1 MTKEELKGM
10 IDATITENGNKEITG
25 KALNLALNAIV
36 DSISSTFLQIGEPN
50 EDGTLKELT
59 EEQLAANAQLFAD
72 ITESI
77 DAGKGFPMVRLFI
90 KENTFAYVCNLDIDV
105 EKYVGGVGVVFVSY
119 LFTGH
124 RFILSE
130 DGRVE
135 VRANNSSFNLS
146 TLKLNSHGE

>member
-36 DSISSTFLQIGEPN
+36 DSVTSTFLQIGEAN
-50 EDGTLKELT
+50 KDGTFKELT

-72 ITESI
+72 IMESI
-77 DAGKGFPMVRLFI
+77 DAGKGFPMVRLFTTDGVI
-90 KENTFAYVCNLDIDV
+90 SFVCNLDIEV
-105 EKYVGGVGVVFVSY
+105 EKREGVVFVALVSN
-119 LFTGH
+119 LFTGKL
-124 RFILSE
+124 FILSE

-135 VRANNSSFNLS
+135 VRDENSSFNLS

>member
-36 DSISSTFLQIGEPN
+36 DSVTSTFLQIGEPN
-50 EDGTLKELT
+50 VDGTFKELT
-59 EEQLAANAQLFAD
+59 EEQLAANTQLFAD

-77 DAGKGFPMVRLFI
+77 DAGKGFPMVRVFI
-90 KENTFAYVCNLDIDV
+90 ESGNAYVGNLEIYA
-105 EKYVGGVGVVFVSY
+105 EKYEGGMSVALASNLLGKY
-119 LFTGH
+119 
-124 RFILSE
+124 FILSE

-135 VRANNSSFNLS
+135 MRDNNSSFNLS